1 MHTPRSTLASW
12 SGNGGAGL
20 QPLLDVHR
28 KFILGADVLHADET
42 PVRLLDPGAGKTK
55 RAYVRAYARSAFD
68 VRPSVAYDFCL
79 PRGGKYAVEFLGDWC
94 DTLVRD
100 EFAGYESVVKLH
112 ERKAAG
118 CLAHAR
124 RKFNGPIKDNQS
136 PVALQAVQRIARIY
150 RIEREAQSLSVTERL
165 AVRLSRSKPLWEE
178 MHIWLQ
184 LERQRVPNGSGI
196 AGAIDYSLNH
206 WAALTANLRNGNVPV
221 DNNHCENQ
229 MRPWGSWKKVV
240 VIRAASWQANVRLS
254 S

>member
-1 MHTPRSTLASW
+1 
-12 SGNGGAGL
+12 
-20 QPLLDVHR
+20 
-28 KFILGADVLHADET
+28 
-42 PVRLLDPGAGKTK
+42 
-55 RAYVRAYARSAFD
+55 
-68 VRPSVAYDFCL
+68 
-79 PRGGKYAVEFLGDWC
+79 
-94 DTLVRD
+94 
-100 EFAGYESVVKLH
+100 
-112 ERKAAG
+112 
-118 CLAHAR
+118 
-124 RKFNGPIKDNQS
+124 
-136 PVALQAVQRIARIY
+136 
-150 RIEREAQSLSVTERL
+150 
-165 AVRLSRSKPLWEE
+165 

>member
-1 MHTPRSTLASW
+1 M
-12 SGNGGAGL
+12 
-20 QPLLDVHR
+20 
-28 KFILGADVLHADET
+28 
-42 PVRLLDPGAGKTK
+42 
-55 RAYVRAYARSAFD
+55 
-68 VRPSVAYDFCL
+68 
-79 PRGGKYAVEFLGDWC
+79 GDWC

-124 RKFNGPIKDNQS
+124 RKFNEPIKGNQS
-136 PVALQAVQRIARIY
+136 PVALQAVQRIARIH

-221 DNNHCENQ
+221 DNNHC
-229 MRPWGSWKKVV
+229 
-240 VIRAASWQANVRLS
+240 
-254 S
+254 